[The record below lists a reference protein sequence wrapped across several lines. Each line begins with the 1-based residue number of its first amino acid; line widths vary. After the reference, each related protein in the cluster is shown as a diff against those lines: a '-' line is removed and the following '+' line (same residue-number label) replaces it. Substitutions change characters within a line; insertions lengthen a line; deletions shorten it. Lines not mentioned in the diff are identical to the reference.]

1 IERERASERERQAAS
16 AFAFGDRFAAFL
28 PPAPLPL
35 NIILDLERNQEK
47 STLDAGKALAGAPA
61 RLRGGGG
68 GDEEGRDPPH
78 ATAPGPSLPQRVA
91 ASGAGGTPGTPPR
104 AAPAPGLAPG
114 AGVGAGAEA
123 AAAAAAAA
131 RRSAGPKA
139 PGSLPGAAPQRAREA
154 AAAAPGARDDG
165 AGQGGRDLFSPPLS
179 GGCRRRSIC
188 PRTLPGC
195 RDDGAGQ
202 GGRLFGTTGNC
213 AACSK
218 LIPAFEMVMRARDN
232 VYHLDC
238 FACQLCNQRFC
249 VGDKFFL
256 KNNMILCQMDYE
268 EGQLNGSFESQVQ

>member
-165 AGQGGRDLFSPPLS
+165 AGQGGR
-179 GGCRRRSIC
+179 
-188 PRTLPGC
+188 
-195 RDDGAGQ
+195 
-202 GGRLFGTTGNC
+202 LFGTTGNC

>member
-1 IERERASERERQAAS
+1 M
-16 AFAFGDRFAAFL
+16 
-28 PPAPLPL
+28 

-61 RLRGGGG
+61 RLKGAGG

-123 AAAAAAAA
+123 AAAAA

-165 AGQGGRDLFSPPLS
+165 AGQGGR
-179 GGCRRRSIC
+179 
-188 PRTLPGC
+188 
-195 RDDGAGQ
+195 
-202 GGRLFGTTGNC
+202 
-213 AACSK
+213 
-218 LIPAFEMVMRARDN
+218 
-232 VYHLDC
+232 
-238 FACQLCNQRFC
+238 
-249 VGDKFFL
+249 
-256 KNNMILCQMDYE
+256 
-268 EGQLNGSFESQVQ
+268 